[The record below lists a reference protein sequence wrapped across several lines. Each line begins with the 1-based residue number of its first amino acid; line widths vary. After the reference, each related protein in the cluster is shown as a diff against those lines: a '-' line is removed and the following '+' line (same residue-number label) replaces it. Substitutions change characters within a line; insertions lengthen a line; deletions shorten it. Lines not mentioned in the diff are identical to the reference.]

1 MTRDE
6 KLTERTCKLIR
17 EGKYLIL
24 KDKRNEWYLHQW
36 TNIAAGWDKAS
47 WGKRNVALEMFDLK
61 WAFTIAPL
69 YKCRVYSY
77 DPKTGIETLEVRNP
91 K

>member
-24 KDKRNEWYLHQW
+24 KQRKGGWYLHQW
-36 TNIAAGWDKAS
+36 TNIAAGWDKAE
-47 WGKRNVALEMFDLK
+47 WGKRNVALEIFDLK
-61 WAFTIAPL
+61 WAFAIAPL
-69 YKCRVYSY
+69 YGCKVYSY
-77 DPKTGIETLEVRNP
+77 DPKTGTETLEVRNP

>member
-24 KDKRNEWYLHQW
+24 KRNDGWFLHQW
-36 TNIAAGWDKAS
+36 TNIAAGWDKAE
-47 WGKRNVALEMFDLK
+47 WGRANVALEIFDLK
-61 WAFTIAPL
+61 WAFAIAPL

-77 DPKTGIETLEVRNP
+77 DPKTGTKTLERKNF